1 MKGSLYPNIERMNQ
15 ALESSRNLLPYIYF
29 HNFVGSDWVNTL
41 CPNCGATVIKRFS
54 LGCSGDRLDEFLA
67 PDNTCPECGTP
78 IPILGTR
85 VAWNEK
91 PSKFGEAVS

>member
-1 MKGSLYPNIERMNQ
+1 
-15 ALESSRNLLPYIYF
+15 LPK
-29 HNFVGSDWVNTL
+29 
-41 CPNCGATVIKRFS
+41 VIKRFS

-67 PDNTCPECGTP
+67 PQNTCPECGTP

-91 PSKFGEAVS
+91 QSKFGEAVS